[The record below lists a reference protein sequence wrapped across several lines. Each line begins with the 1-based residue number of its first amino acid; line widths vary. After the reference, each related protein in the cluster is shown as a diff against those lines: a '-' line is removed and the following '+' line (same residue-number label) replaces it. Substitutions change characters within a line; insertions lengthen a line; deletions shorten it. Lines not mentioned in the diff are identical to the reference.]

1 MEFHLAQ
8 VNIAK
13 ARGPLDSPIMA
24 EFVQALDEIN
34 RLAEASPG
42 FIWRYQTPAGNA
54 LDYQPFEDPLVIFNL
69 SVWDS
74 PANLKAYVYRS
85 MHGQFFAR
93 RQQWFEPLSTPH
105 LALWWI
111 REGTLP
117 TPEDAKAALARL
129 EHEGESMNAFTFR
142 KLFPAPV
149 VGA

>member
-13 ARGPLDSPIMA
+13 AKGPIDGPVMA

-34 RLAEASPG
+34 RLAESSPG
-42 FIWRYQTPAGNA
+42 FVWRYQTEAGHA
-54 LDYQPFEDPLVIFNL
+54 IDFQPFADPLILFNM

-74 PANLKAYVYRS
+74 VANLKAYVYRS

-105 LALWWI
+105 MALWWI
-111 REGTLP
+111 PAGTLP
-117 TPEDAKAALARL
+117 TPEDAKAAMERL
-129 EHEGESMNAFTFR
+129 EREGETVGAFTFR

-149 VGA
+149 KET